1 MSAIF
6 RPPTNKSLTRSAHLF
21 QKQSKRSINTA
32 ATYPRRT
39 LPVSPFRPAHS
50 ATPLLTPLRNVSTSW
65 RPQSSVTKMT
75 VITAFDVSIDLS
87 LRGLRSLKAMLTKA
101 YARPAS
107 ATSAKSHQDLAFQ
120 VQCCVNLAVGGLGLL
135 TRTQQEAPVWG
146 GETTLAE
153 MIARVDKAIEL
164 LANGAKPEDLT
175 GIEDKSLEVT
185 YGNGQIATWGGRE
198 YVLGY
203 SIPNFMF
210 HLCMAYSN
218 LQSRGVDVG
227 KMDYLMPFMAGMA
240 PGP

>member
-6 RPPTNKSLTRSAHLF
+6 RPPNKSLIQITYLF
-21 QKQSKRSINTA
+21 QKQPKRSINTA

-39 LPVSPFRPAHS
+39 LQVSPFRPANS
-50 ATPLLTPLRNVSTSW
+50 TTPLPTRLRNISISQGTRS
-65 RPQSSVTKMT
+65 PTTAMT
-75 VITAFDVSIDLS
+75 AITAFDVSIDLN

-101 YARPAS
+101 SSHPAA
-107 ATSAKSHQDLAFQ
+107 ATSAMPHQDLAFQ

-135 TRTQQEAPVWG
+135 TRTQQQVPVWG
-146 GETTLAE
+146 GEAALEE

-164 LANGAKPEDLT
+164 LESGAKPEDLS
-175 GIEDKSLEVT
+175 GIEEKALEVT
-185 YGNGQIATWGGRE
+185 YGNGQTATWGGRE

-210 HLCMAYSN
+210 HLCMAYSS
-218 LQSRGVDVG
+218 LQSQGVDVG

-240 PGP
+240 PGS